1 MFHGI
6 GRLKD
11 REIKLHIDESVQ
23 PTAQLHR
30 RILFHLRE
38 KVKNGLDMLEQLDM
52 IEKVDGSIDW
62 VCPVVIA
69 PKKNDDIR
77 LCVDMRKA
85 NTAIKRERHI
95 TPTIDDIISKLNG
108 AYVFS
113 KLDMNKE
120 ICKNT
125 LEILR
130 YF

>member
-1 MFHGI
+1 M
-6 GRLKD
+6 
-11 REIKLHIDESVQ
+11 
-23 PTAQLHR
+23 
-30 RILFHLRE
+30 
-38 KVKNGLDMLEQLDM
+38 KNGLDMLEQLDM
-52 IEKVDGSIDW
+52 IEKVEASIDW
-62 VCPVVIA
+62 VCPAVIA

-77 LCVDMRKA
+77 VCVDMRKA

-113 KLDMNKE
+113 KLNMNKE

-130 YF
+130 FPI